1 MTYNDLFHVH
11 TFRCGHAGKETDT
24 DYIEKAISL
33 KANSLYFTDH
43 APFPGNIFG
52 NRMRIEE
59 LDEYIKTLTSLKEKY
74 QSQIDI
80 KIGLEIEYIP
90 SFMPYYEYLK
100 DKYNLHL
107 FLGQHICLFQGHY
120 NFEYQDK
127 SEEYK
132 WMTDSIL
139 EALDT
144 GLFDVLLHPE
154 RIYKNSK
161 EWEKEQEQSAK
172 IILQAAE
179 NQNIPIEYNYSSINT
194 DNIKYWHE
202 KFWKI
207 EKRNRIVYGID
218 AHSTKELSDG
228 THFFRNL

>member
-1 MTYNDLFHVH
+1 MIYNDLFHVH
-11 TFRCGHAGKETDT
+11 TFRCGHAGNETDT

-33 KANSLYFTDH
+33 KADSLYFTDH

-74 QSQIDI
+74 QSQINI

-90 SFMPYYEYLK
+90 SFISYYEYLK
-100 DKYNLHL
+100 DKYGLHL
-107 FLGQHICLFQGHY
+107 FLGQHICSFHGHY
-120 NFEYQDK
+120 NFEYQNK

-139 EALDT
+139 EAMDT
-144 GLFDVLLHPE
+144 ELFDVLLHPE

-161 EWEKEQEQSAK
+161 KWEKEQEQSAK
-172 IILQAAE
+172 VILQAAAS
-179 NQNIPIEYNYSSINT
+179 QNIPIEHNYSSINT
-194 DNIKYWHE
+194 SNIKYWHE

-207 EKRNRIVYGID
+207 TKQNRIVYGID